1 MHDRK
6 RHGAAAAKAH
16 VRRELGRDATAATNV
31 SPLPLP
37 VFSSSAAASAADV
50 ARPSVHPGYSSCAR
64 ACVRPL
70 VRSPLFS
77 RLCALSVDRS
87 TLSPSFSFTSASSF
101 VFGDFNAVLRTF
113 DRVKVR
119 ATHRLLRPLL
129 GRAVFE
135 GDFLWRQ
142 YHRFFRIP
150 RRLTHPS
157 SPAFTDGGHNT
168 HSD

>member
-64 ACVRPL
+64 ACVRASARPFATL
-70 VRSPLFS
+70 QSP
-77 RLCALSVDRS
+77 
-87 TLSPSFSFTSASSF
+87 
-101 VFGDFNAVLRTF
+101 
-113 DRVKVR
+113 
-119 ATHRLLRPLL
+119 LRPLGGSVDSL
-129 GRAVFE
+129 PLLLLHLRL
-135 GDFLWRQ
+135 FLRL
-142 YHRFFRIP
+142 
-150 RRLTHPS
+150 RRLQRSASYVRSSESESDPQTTTTVTRPS
-157 SPAFTDGGHNT
+157 SVRGGLFVETISSIFPNSSPT
-168 HSD
+168 HSSIIACFHRRRT

>member
-1 MHDRK
+1 M
-6 RHGAAAAKAH
+6 
-16 VRRELGRDATAATNV
+16 RRELGRDATAATNV

-37 VFSSSAAASAADV
+37 VFSSSAAAASAADV
-50 ARPSVHPGYSSCAR
+50 ARPSVRPSVHPGYSSCAR

-119 ATHRLLRPLL
+119 ASHRLLQLL
-129 GRAVFE
+129 FDRAVFE
-135 GDFLWRQ
+135 EDIL
-142 YHRFFRIP
+142 
-150 RRLTHPS
+150 
-157 SPAFTDGGHNT
+157 
-168 HSD
+168 